1 MHHRT
6 AVALAGALGATGVIL
21 GALGAHPPPGML
33 DVPRMREVWETGAHY
48 QLIHAVVIMAFGAW
62 MRAGA
67 GPSGPLAAWAVR
79 LWTLGIFLFSGS
91 LYLLAL
97 GGPHGL
103 GPATP
108 LGGLC
113 LIAGWLTAAAAALRG

>member
-1 MHHRT
+1 M
-6 AVALAGALGATGVIL
+6 AGALGATGVIL

-33 DVPRMREVWETGAHY
+33 DAPRLREVWETGAHY

-62 MRAGA
+62 MRAGSA
-67 GPSGPLAAWAVR
+67 PAGPLAAWAVR
-79 LWTLGIFLFSGS
+79 LWILGIFLFSGS

-97 GGPHGL
+97 GGPNWL
-103 GPATP
+103 GPVTP